1 MSWGAK
7 GTNITMAEGDYGV
20 SLPFIVKGWWIWH
33 DCTGNHR

>member
-1 MSWGAK
+1 MSWEVQ

-20 SLPFIVKGWWIWH
+20 SLPFIVKGWIWH